1 MIELYTRIA
10 CADSVELTVVLAGGS
25 GLAAPFARAGA
36 KTVETRAR
44 TSPYSRWI
52 GLLNKPAR
60 MASSGSEYDIFAAET
75 FPLPPVRNI
84 PIALTVH
91 DLRFVHRQWVSFFRH
106 WFGRR
111 IAGASLA
118 RAGCVIVVS
127 DSIKKE
133 MAAVFPE
140 IDGQRIHVVSNGVPT
155 TGPAGPADQKTA
167 FERLGIDQPYVL
179 YLGHIES
186 RKNIELL
193 KKAFLIFRG
202 KSAGAGDILLVLA
215 GSPVKKRGSRIEK
228 IEKGDARTAAGI
240 INTGKVS
247 GKDRAALLR
256 SASLVVQPSMYE
268 GFGMGVLEA
277 MAIGIPVACSAI
289 PAHMEV
295 CGQDGALLF
304 SPDSAE
310 EAADCIGKGVF
321 DKKTRTALVESGKK
335 RASKFSWEDSARRL
349 IGIWKGLKG

>member
-1 MIELYTRIA
+1 
-10 CADSVELTVVLAGGS
+10 
-25 GLAAPFARAGA
+25 
-36 KTVETRAR
+36 
-44 TSPYSRWI
+44 
-52 GLLNKPAR
+52 
-60 MASSGSEYDIFAAET
+60 
-75 FPLPPVRNI
+75 
-84 PIALTVH
+84 
-91 DLRFVHRQWVSFFRH
+91 
-106 WFGRR
+106 
-111 IAGASLA
+111 
-118 RAGCVIVVS
+118 VIVVS